1 MFGFLTSH
9 QIQISATL
17 NLQSKQIKLILHN
30 HICIK
35 IYARLCGG
43 TVSLNESKYL
53 WGKTWSDLSKRKK
66 NGTSEDLNMSKIL
79 IFTVLLWICLALLH
93 CHSYMCRQTT
103 QMWKTV
109 KQCSRSVFLTV
120 IFKLEDNQLWHL
132 KIKRREKKKTKKTGK
147 YTMSSW
153 FCINSSKKIKAT
165 SQVMLNWGKLGLVA
179 THYLEILSSCMW
191 GKGRL
196 GIYVDDPRI
205 IPFCTHCIWSC

>member
-79 IFTVLLWICLALLH
+79 IFTVLLWMCLALLH

-132 KIKRREKKKTKKTGK
+132 KIKRRGKKK
-147 YTMSSW
+147 
-153 FCINSSKKIKAT
+153 
-165 SQVMLNWGKLGLVA
+165 
-179 THYLEILSSCMW
+179 E
-191 GKGRL
+191 GRQ
-196 GIYVDDPRI
+196 GNTQCHPGFVSTAVRK
-205 IPFCTHCIWSC
+205 